1 MMSNKEIRKLL
12 RKVKVR
18 LKDFLGNI
26 VYTFLFLF
34 YKKKERKTLYYSS
47 ICAIFKDE
55 SRFLKEWLEYHRL
68 IGIEHFYLYNNFSTD
83 NYKEILRPYVDN
95 NIVTLIEWPVKYG
108 QIPAYEDFRYKYKSE
123 SRWVAFIDLDEF
135 ICPYE
140 EKNIGDWLKKFEK
153 YPSIKIYWKMFGTN
167 GIIEADSNKCV
178 IEQYTNSWKGLRN
191 AGKIIWNTDFEPH
204 EMYMEHLF
212 CQYKIFGKMFRLPSI
227 NESYHF
233 ISCPNAEKTPQNNTL
248 QLNHYWS
255 KSILEYIK
263 KTNRGDAYSEEMDA
277 NRLDLEFFYQFE
289 NKNISEDKKIY
300 RFLAQLKIR
309 LGMVKLEF
317 SRRYKEDKNESI

>member
-1 MMSNKEIRKLL
+1 
-12 RKVKVR
+12 
-18 LKDFLGNI
+18 
-26 VYTFLFLF
+26 
-34 YKKKERKTLYYSS
+34 
-47 ICAIFKDE
+47 
-55 SRFLKEWLEYHRL
+55 
-68 IGIEHFYLYNNFSTD
+68 
-83 NYKEILRPYVDN
+83 
-95 NIVTLIEWPVKYG
+95 
-108 QIPAYEDFRYKYKSE
+108 
-123 SRWVAFIDLDEF
+123 
-135 ICPYE
+135 
-140 EKNIGDWLKKFEK
+140 
-153 YPSIKIYWKMFGTN
+153 
-167 GIIEADSNKCV
+167 
-178 IEQYTNSWKGLRN
+178 
-191 AGKIIWNTDFEPH
+191 
-204 EMYMEHLF
+204 
-212 CQYKIFGKMFRLPSI
+212 MFRLPSI

-263 KTNRGDAYSEEMDA
+263 KTNRGDAYSEEMDV